1 MIYSFRPTILHSL
14 EPSRLFELINLEGV
28 SGKFLSKVKQTHSSK
43 ESYDGPETERLL
55 HVSSELTGLKTDQ

>member
-1 MIYSFRPTILHSL
+1 M